1 MFPLTFVFVTLAGGL
16 EAAPL
21 NFIDFRDL
29 NCVKYQISDSNN
41 NNDIGTFREL
51 INQSQEDY
59 RNAHNNILKSEARDK
74 RRHNLLRSLSS
85 LKVKNWHGIIT
96 EIDTTSDGRVI
107 FGVEIERSNIVLST
121 WNNSLSDIF
130 DYSLIEK
137 GSNVYKQVR
146 NLSVGQK
153 VNFSGTFYQD
163 KSDFIREK
171 SVTENGS
178 MLMPEFLFK
187 FTDVNVN
194 F

>member
-16 EAAPL
+16 EASPL

-29 NCVKYQISDSNN
+29 NCVKYQISDPNN

-51 INQSQEDY
+51 IVQSQEDY